1 MTDLD
6 AYTGPELE
14 EALAR
19 VPAHARG
26 RSPERSDCIALQRT
40 Q

>member
-6 AYTGPELE
+6 AYTGPELA

-19 VPAHARG
+19 VLAHARG
-26 RSPERSDCIALQRT
+26 MRI
-40 Q
+40 